1 MASFG
6 ERLKSLR
13 ESKGFTQDELAEK
26 VGVTKQAISQYERG
40 VRRPDFD
47 TLSALCDLFNVSS
60 DFLLGKSDFTTR
72 LLDENELSMV
82 DGYYFD
88 QETAEIAQKIY
99 QNHSLYL
106 LFHDAQD
113 AKPDDLKLAHE
124 VLLAMKRKEIP
135 D

>member
-13 ESKGFTQDELAEK
+13 ESNGLTQDELAEK

-47 TLSALCDLFNVSS
+47 TLSALCDLFNVST
-60 DFLLGKSDFTTR
+60 DFLLGKSDYTSR

-88 QETAEIAQKIY
+88 PETAEMAQKIFE
-99 QNHSLYL
+99 SRDLRL
-106 LFHDAQD
+106 LFDVAADATPEQ
-113 AKPDDLKLAHE
+113 LKLLHD
-124 VLLAMKRKEIP
+124 LAMSWKVSN